1 DTSLYAVLLRGIGIL
16 PMISSN
22 HGQDARATSLQN
34 RGNRCKELRRK
45 RSKDAMTG
53 RPHGVGKGAVV
64 AGDPHTA
71 DRLATLQGPCGA

>member
-1 DTSLYAVLLRGIGIL
+1 VLLRGIGIL

-45 RSKDAMTG
+45 RSSL
-53 RPHGVGKGAVV
+53 
-64 AGDPHTA
+64 AGFCNRFVILDF
-71 DRLATLQGPCGA
+71 